1 MRMLRPNPRMKIL
14 TALAISLIPS
24 SRVRVWLYR
33 ALLGYA
39 IGANSSIGILTVI
52 ACSSFRCGGNVRIGR
67 NNTIIGPIAVTIGDG
82 VVLGRFNKFICGHIA
97 GDPSMNSMEYKREL
111 NIGSGALIF
120 DSHYFDVYGRINIG
134 EGTWIAGI
142 ASQFWTHG
150 ASVMDRDID
159 IGANCYLGSA
169 VRFAPGSAVA
179 DRTIVGLGSV
189 VIDKQRATDV
199 VISGVPAKVI
209 RSVEAGETRKFVFE
223 FH

>member
-1 MRMLRPNPRMKIL
+1 MKMLQPNPRIRTL
-14 TALAISLIPS
+14 TALAISLVPVAA
-24 SRVRVWLYR
+24 VRVWLYR
-33 ALLGYA
+33 VLLGYS
-39 IGANSSIGILTVI
+39 IGRNSSIGPLTVI
-52 ACSSFRCGGNVRIGR
+52 ACRSFRCGDNVRIGR
-67 NNTIIGPIAVTIGDG
+67 NNTIVGPIAVTIGDG
-82 VVLGRFNKFICGHIA
+82 VVCGRFNKFVCGHIA
-97 GDPSMNSMEYKREL
+97 SDPSMDSMAYKREL
-111 NIGSGALIF
+111 NIGNGALIY
-120 DSHYFDVYGRINIG
+120 DSHYFDVYGRIDIG
-134 EGTWIAGI
+134 EGAWIAGI
-142 ASQFWTHG
+142 GSQFWTHG
-150 ASVMDRDID
+150 ASVMDRDIS

>member
-1 MRMLRPNPRMKIL
+1 MKMLRPPPRSR
-14 TALAISLIPS
+14 TVASLAISFIPI
-24 SRVRVWLYR
+24 SRLRIWLYR
-33 ALLGYA
+33 TILGYSF
-39 IGANSSIGILTVI
+39 GQGSSVGLLTVV
-52 ACSSFRCGGNVRIGR
+52 ACASFKCGNNVRIGR

-82 VVLGRFNKFICGHIA
+82 VVIGRFNKFICGHIA
-97 GDPSMNSMEYKREL
+97 SDTSMNSMEYKREL
-111 NIGSGALIF
+111 NIGNAALIF

-134 EGTWIAGI
+134 EGTWVAGI

-169 VRFAPGSAVA
+169 VRFAPGSTVA

-189 VIDKQRATDV
+189 VIDKHSTPDM